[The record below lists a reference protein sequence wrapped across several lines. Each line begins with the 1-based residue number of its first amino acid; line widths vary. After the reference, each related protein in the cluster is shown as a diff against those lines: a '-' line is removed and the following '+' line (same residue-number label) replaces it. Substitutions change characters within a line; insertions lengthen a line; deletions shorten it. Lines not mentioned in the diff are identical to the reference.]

1 MRRLGCVVA
10 LAVLAV
16 LVLAPAA
23 LAQNPLSCADFPFQ
37 AAAQAHLRAN
47 LNDSSSLDG
56 DSDGIACE
64 SYPYPPKSPREEGPV
79 TPPQRSPIIEQGVTK
94 EIAPL
99 PKSGGLSVGSVLW
112 SSSPT
117 LLPGLLLLILG
128 LLMFACTRAFFR
140 VIR

>member
-47 LNDSSSLDG
+47 LYDASSLDG
-56 DSDGIACE
+56 NNDGIACE
-64 SYPYPPKSPREEGPV
+64 TYPYPPKSPREEGPV
-79 TPPQRSPIIEQGVTK
+79 TPPQRPQIIEQGVSQQTP
-94 EIAPL
+94 AL
-99 PKSGGLSVGSVLW
+99 PKSGGLSAGSILL
-112 SSSPT
+112 SSPT

-128 LLMFACTRAFFR
+128 SLMFAYTRVLRSR
-140 VIR
+140 VLR